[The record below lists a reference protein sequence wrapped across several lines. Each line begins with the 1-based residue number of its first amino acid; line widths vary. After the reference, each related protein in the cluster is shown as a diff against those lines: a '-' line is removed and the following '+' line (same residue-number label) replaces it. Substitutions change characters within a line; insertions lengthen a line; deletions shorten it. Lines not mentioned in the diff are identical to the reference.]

1 MSERI
6 RSLGPNLTFVY
17 RRRTK
22 KPKLGKIQ
30 KDKKEWMG
38 RLFLKSK
45 ILLGPVFLR
54 LSKRLTILKPR
65 FAYFV
70 DFEEVVQTLGNR
82 CL

>member
-17 RRRTK
+17 LEAEAR
-22 KPKLGKIQ
+22 KIQ